1 MVCSSLSRTGH
12 VVLKNRPC
20 KITDLSSSMTGKH
33 RRTKVHLIGIDIF
46 DSKIYEDVFSSTQ
59 EVDVP
64 VVSINDY
71 KLVCFVLFFFFFFFF
86 FF

>member
-1 MVCSSLSRTGH
+1 
-12 VVLKNRPC
+12 
-20 KITDLSSSMTGKH
+20 MTGKH

-71 KLVCFVLFFFFFFFF
+71 KLVCFVFFFFFFFDTPLLLTTEDYHYYRYSY
-86 FF
+86 

>member
-1 MVCSSLSRTGH
+1 
-12 VVLKNRPC
+12 
-20 KITDLSSSMTGKH
+20 MTGKH

-86 FF
+86 FFLIHPFF